1 MTNNTL
7 ESPAEKQL
15 KTIIDGEF
23 RAITKYSMGINRIVR
38 LLRKAIEKI
47 QQTQRGGPLTNSIS
61 MITHGIS
68 LMSPHLQNEFCM
80 RRMKSEDDAKA
91 NHENFQGPE
100 LFKLFTDFMGEK
112 VCQYREY
119 QPNLLMMSE
128 EKRADSRQQEEPPEE
143 CQDQSGQ
150 L

>member
-1 MTNNTL
+1 
-7 ESPAEKQL
+7 
-15 KTIIDGEF
+15 
-23 RAITKYSMGINRIVR
+23 
-38 LLRKAIEKI
+38 
-47 QQTQRGGPLTNSIS
+47 

-68 LMSPHLQNEFCM
+68 LMSPHLQNEFCV
-80 RRMKSEDDAKA
+80 RRMKSEGDAKA

-119 QPNLLMMSE
+119 QPDLLMMSE